1 MVAETLTI
9 DYRTES
15 EEEFRMRGYAAASKV
30 HDLIFDKV
38 ASGEYDT
45 WPTTQHGWCEAV
57 ILAFDE
63 LNLTESDILGVNAFA
78 ISINPNAARS
88 NFVNNLADV
97 VYTLFITRFAQEVV
111 SVRRVE
117 ERQFRSF

>member
-9 DYRTES
+9 DYRTDA

-97 VYTLFITRFAQEVV
+97 VYTLFITRFSQEVA
-111 SVRRVE
+111 SAKKAE
-117 ERQFRSF
+117 GRQFPSF